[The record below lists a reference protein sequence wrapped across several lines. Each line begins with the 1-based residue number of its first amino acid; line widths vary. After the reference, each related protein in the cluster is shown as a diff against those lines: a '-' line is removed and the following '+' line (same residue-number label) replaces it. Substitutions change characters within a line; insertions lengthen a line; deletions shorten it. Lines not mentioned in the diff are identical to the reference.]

1 MRGLIRVN
9 RLRMLAKR
17 MALMC
22 LLLAF
27 ASPAAPAS
35 ALGLNALR
43 AASHR
48 APLRADG
55 ALAAMAAQHAADLA
69 RRDRLD
75 HAGFMSERGPAGARA
90 ENVAYGCPD
99 QACVIGQWS
108 RSARHR
114 ANMLRVDVHGYG
126 IASAVS
132 SSGRRY
138 WVLVVGR

>member
-1 MRGLIRVN
+1 MRKKHVASL
-9 RLRMLAKR
+9 
-17 MALMC
+17 C
-22 LLLAF
+22 LLLAVSF
-27 ASPAAPAS
+27 AAVPAD
-35 ALGLNALR
+35 ALDLNGLR
-43 AASHR
+43 AASR
-48 APLRADG
+48 RPPLRLDG
-55 ALAAMAAQHAADLA
+55 ALAAMAASHAADLA

-75 HAGFMSERGPAGARA
+75 HAGFKTERGPGGARA

-99 QACVIGQWS
+99 QACTIRQWS

-114 ANMLRVDVHGYG
+114 ANMLRADVHGYG

>member
-1 MRGLIRVN
+1 MRRKRVVA
-9 RLRMLAKR
+9 LCLSLA
-17 MALMC
+17 AC
-22 LLLAF
+22 L
-27 ASPAAPAS
+27 AAMPAS
-35 ALGLNALR
+35 ALELNALR
-43 AASHR
+43 AASR
-48 APLRADG
+48 RPPLRLDG
-55 ALAAMAAQHAADLA
+55 ALAAMAASHAADLA

-75 HAGFMSERGPAGARA
+75 HAGFRSERGPSGARA

-99 QACVIGQWS
+99 QACTIRQWS

-114 ANMLRVDVHGYG
+114 ANMLRRDVHGYG